1 MLFLHRTFKLAE
13 RLGNKRKKDKKSSFV
28 ICGWR
33 DDSEIQ
39 RKSDQIYSILVSHY
53 SEIMA
58 MREQVQLI
66 RGFLLLKTSFHQK
79 SQGENVIIRA
89 DLSGSRLIQSISLD
103 KS

>member
-1 MLFLHRTFKLAE
+1 MKGWYF
-13 RLGNKRKKDKKSSFV
+13 
-28 ICGWR
+28 IGWR

-66 RGFLLLKTSFHQK
+66 RGFL
-79 SQGENVIIRA
+79 A
-89 DLSGSRLIQSISLD
+89 A
-103 KS
+103 

>member
-1 MLFLHRTFKLAE
+1 MLFLHRTFELAE
-13 RLGNKRKKDKKSSFV
+13 RLRNKRKKDEKSSFV

-39 RKSDQIYSILVSHY
+39 RKSDQIYNILVSHY

-66 RGFLLLKTSFHQK
+66 KSFLLLKTSFRQK
-79 SQGENVIIRA
+79 PQGENARIQA
-89 DLSGSRLIQSISLD
+89 DLSYVRSI
-103 KS
+103 

>member
-1 MLFLHRTFKLAE
+1 MTLFVGKFSVNSKAYL
-13 RLGNKRKKDKKSSFV
+13 DS
-28 ICGWR
+28 GWR

-66 RGFLLLKTSFHQK
+66 RGFL
-79 SQGENVIIRA
+79 A
-89 DLSGSRLIQSISLD
+89 A
-103 KS
+103 